1 LRRQSKQNEDNTVMK
16 ILAEIEET
24 AKMDSLP
31 SIGPI
36 KGKIVEGVIK
46 EHKPKKVLEIGTLHG
61 YSAILIANTVS
72 NFSYGSKDL
81 DTDTQYNKPIVISVE
96 KDEKL
101 ATIARKNVKNSG
113 LSKLIQ
119 VINGD
124 AIRVVPSLK
133 VKFNMIFLDAAKNE
147 YLRYLQLVEEYG
159 LLEKRAVIVADNVI
173 LFEDE
178 MKDYLDYVRHSGKYL
193 SHTTETSLEFTK
205 NVTDALEVSI
215 SLA

>member
-1 LRRQSKQNEDNTVMK
+1 MK

-81 DTDTQYNKPIVISVE
+81 DTDTQYNKPMVISVE

>member
-1 LRRQSKQNEDNTVMK
+1 MK

>member
-16 ILAEIEET
+16 VLAEIEET